1 MRALAAIGR
10 SNRST
15 PQMLIAPLVGARL
28 PVSICIVVVLPA
40 PFGPRKPRISPRFN
54 SMLTLLTAVWA
65 PNLRERPWAETVIS
79 AAWVGIMG
87 AGRQSRPRGWL
98 VVGVKYT

>member
-1 MRALAAIGR
+1 MRALAAVGR
-10 SNRST
+10 SNRSM

-40 PFGPRKPRISPRFN
+40 PFGPRNPRISPRFN
-54 SMLTLLTAVWA
+54 SMLTLLTAVRA
-65 PNLRERPWAETVIS
+65 PNLRESPWAETVNS
-79 AAWVGIMG
+79 AAGVGIRG
-87 AGRQSRPRGWL
+87 AGREPRDARWL